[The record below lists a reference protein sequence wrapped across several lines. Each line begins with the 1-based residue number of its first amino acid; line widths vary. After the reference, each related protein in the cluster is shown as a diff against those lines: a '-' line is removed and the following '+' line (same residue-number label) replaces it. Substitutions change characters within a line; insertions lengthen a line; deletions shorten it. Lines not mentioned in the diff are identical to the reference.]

1 MTALTHPQSKPYAR
15 LAGLMYLIIAVAG
28 FFSILHVPGI
38 TMIAG
43 DPAAT
48 AEAVAV
54 NRSLFD
60 LGIIGE
66 VVIILAELMATTMLY
81 FMFKPVN
88 PTLSM
93 VAAFAR
99 LSMALVMAVMLFFS
113 AMALDLLAGAATF
126 GAFSAEQRE
135 QLAYLMFDAHDF
147 GVVIWQIF
155 FTVHLFILGLL
166 VSRSGV
172 FPRILGWAMMIGA
185 MGYIFDSAQK
195 FMLPGNEAFG
205 IITGVLLG
213 IVTLGEVSF
222 ALWLL
227 IKGPKTDEFRSLA
240 A

>member
-1 MTALTHPQSKPYAR
+1 MRALTHPQSRPYAR
-15 LAGLMYLIIAVAG
+15 LTGLMYLIIAAAG

-38 TMIAG
+38 TMVAS

-48 AEAVAV
+48 AAAVAA
-54 NRSLFD
+54 NRGLFD

-88 PTLSM
+88 PTLSL

-99 LSMALVMAVMLFFS
+99 LSMAIVLAVMLFFS
-113 AMALDLLAGAATF
+113 AIALDLLAGGTAL
-126 GAFSAEQRE
+126 GAFTSEQTQ
-135 QLAYLMFDAHDF
+135 QLAYLFFKAHDF

-166 VSRSGV
+166 VFRSGV
-172 FPRILGWAMMIGA
+172 FPRILGLAMMTGSI
-185 MGYIFDSAQK
+185 GYIFDSMHK
-195 FMLPGNEAFG
+195 FMLAGNETFG
-205 IITGVLLG
+205 IATGVLLA
-213 IVTLGEVSF
+213 IVTLGEISF

-227 IKGPKTDEFRSLA
+227 IKGPKSEEFKALS
-240 A
+240 